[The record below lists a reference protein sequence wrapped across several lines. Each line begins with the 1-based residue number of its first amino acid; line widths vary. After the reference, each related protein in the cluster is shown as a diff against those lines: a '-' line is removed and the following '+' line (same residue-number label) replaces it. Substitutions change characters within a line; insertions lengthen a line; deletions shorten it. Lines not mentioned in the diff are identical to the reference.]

1 MEPGNNVCLKTGFQ
15 EVRPNKIRTRHQS
28 DEHGAQKITTP
39 EKKRKWF
46 ENEFLKLDLEILK
59 IEEVPG
65 AENNS
70 SLKR

>member
-1 MEPGNNVCLKTGFQ
+1 VPKKL
-15 EVRPNKIRTRHQS
+15 PP
-28 DEHGAQKITTP
+28 QK
-39 EKKRKWF
+39 KKRKWF

-65 AENNS
+65 VEKNS

>member
-15 EVRPNKIRTRHQS
+15 EVRPNKIRTRHPT

-39 EKKRKWF
+39 EEKKRKCF
-46 ENEFLKLDLEILK
+46 ENEFLKLDLEIK
-59 IEEVPG
+59 IEEVAG
-65 AENNS
+65 VEKNS